1 MKMDKNSVGFVV
13 LIIMLVV
20 ASVISLGLFQRER
33 TSHDKLDINK
43 FPMVVGDWKGRDL
56 GLTEKEY
63 DILETRN
70 IISREYTNPS
80 GEKLSLLVIYSETN
94 RSVFHPPEACLLGS
108 GITMVDKEIENIGP
122 DKKSFSANKLSL
134 EKNGQKEIT
143 LYSYKAGKLYT
154 SNYYLQQFYLALHQ
168 IFSKS
173 VPGATV
179 RVSMGVAGDEKI
191 TTATL
196 KKFLADAAR
205 IVDSLT
211 K

>member
-1 MKMDKNSVGFVV
+1 MKTHKNSIGFAI
-13 LIIMLVV
+13 LIIMLA
-20 ASVISLGLFQRER
+20 ASSIFSLQLFMCER
-33 TSHDKLDINK
+33 TSHDVLNINT
-43 FPMVVGDWKGRDL
+43 FPMVVGEWRGRDL
-56 GLTEKEY
+56 GITEKEY
-63 DILETRN
+63 DMLETRN
-70 IISREYTNPS
+70 LISREYTNLA

-108 GITMVDKEIENIGP
+108 GITMVDKQVENIGA

-134 EKNGQKEIT
+134 DKNGQKEIT

-154 SNYYLQQFYLALHQ
+154 SNFYLQQLYLALHQ
-168 IFSKS
+168 VFGKS

-179 RVSMGVAGDEKI
+179 RVSMRISRDEKT

-196 KKFLADAAR
+196 KAFLETAAK

-211 K
+211 